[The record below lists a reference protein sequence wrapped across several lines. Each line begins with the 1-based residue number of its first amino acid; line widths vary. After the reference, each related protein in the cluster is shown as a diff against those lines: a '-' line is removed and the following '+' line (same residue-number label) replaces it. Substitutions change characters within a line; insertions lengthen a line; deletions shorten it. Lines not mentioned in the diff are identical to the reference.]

1 MDLTASLQL
10 ATNLIRAGE
19 GVLLLASI
27 TLPDKEQSAL
37 AAAKAE
43 AYHAAAGEIAAHLGT
58 LTTATATTPA
68 PLKPAEPEPKKPKT
82 YDSYTLDYQSFH
94 FEKEDGSAHATT
106 YDANYYSAGP
116 HDGKWLVID
125 RRTGT
130 RISTPSAQCKLIGHK
145 KDGTFW
151 VHALG
156 NPWSYQREEKK
167 EAEKPLVTVWAT
179 EGCAQF
185 KFVLDG
191 YTRQSYDTNN
201 YCARRDGSTWVV
213 HTYPLRARVCSFGSE
228 YHMECTHK
236 SGEVVRH
243 YSNGLFETITM
254 PAAEKKDEPEK
265 EGKRKVPEG
274 WYLDGCVKFHFEHKS
289 GKMCGTDVYQCAKY
303 SVVRRSDEWA
313 VVDNNALKTLE
324 KFPDDHLLVCT
335 TPTGAQ
341 RVYTFKSMTPTIRPP
356 AEQKEK
362 EKGKEKKPEEKP
374 ADASTPELGESFTL
388 GCKSFHF
395 TELNGR
401 SLVSGPYAGDKYMAT
416 VHKGSWRV
424 LRRSDGFITDEVK
437 PDRVLVLG
445 LDGGGEIRCDNQGR
459 RLPDGADKKEWLP
472 QLSVPREKKPEEKP
486 AEKPADA
493 PVGWTTVRATPGQ
506 TTTDDAAYFY
516 FKWSDH
522 GDHSSMLYRKF
533 DYRAKLVPGSMF
545 GTNDE
550 WAVQIKNAAGSLDYH
565 RGYSNRCTL
574 VCVYDDRSVKE
585 FVPPGAPLPEEKKP
599 EEKPAEKQSGVLPFG
614 ADGEA
619 VVTRARSGPCEP
631 IDLPPNCMF
640 YLQHRYQV
648 GVRTVELDHRRYVVT
663 GQHSAFI
670 RITGFGDKMD
680 NSVDYPKDQYELYYY
695 AQ

>member
-58 LTTATATTPA
+58 LATATTTATAAGP
-68 PLKPAEPEPKKPKT
+68 PKPVERRPYSSDGATKFCFRRGMAET
-82 YDSYTLDYQSFH
+82 GLIDG
-94 FEKEDGSAHATT
+94 EKEYAVFDTVN
-106 YDANYYSAGP
+106 DAW
-116 HDGKWLVID
+116 HLKE
-125 RRTGT
+125 R
-130 RISTPSAQCKLIGHK
+130 
-145 KDGTFW
+145 
-151 VHALG
+151 G
-156 NPWSYQREEKK
+156 NPDLKK
-167 EAEKPLVTVWAT
+167 MFARDWQLVCYTNGGVTVINAPGPVKTEQEKPLVTVWAT

-185 KFVLDG
+185 KFMLDG
-191 YTRQSYDTNN
+191 YTRQAYDTNN

-228 YHMECTHK
+228 YHMECLHK

-486 AEKPADA
+486 AEK
-493 PVGWTTVRATPGQ
+493 
-506 TTTDDAAYFY
+506 
-516 FKWSDH
+516 
-522 GDHSSMLYRKF
+522 
-533 DYRAKLVPGSMF
+533 
-545 GTNDE
+545 
-550 WAVQIKNAAGSLDYH
+550 
-565 RGYSNRCTL
+565 
-574 VCVYDDRSVKE
+574 
-585 FVPPGAPLPEEKKP
+585 
-599 EEKPAEKQSGVLPFG
+599 QSGVLPFG